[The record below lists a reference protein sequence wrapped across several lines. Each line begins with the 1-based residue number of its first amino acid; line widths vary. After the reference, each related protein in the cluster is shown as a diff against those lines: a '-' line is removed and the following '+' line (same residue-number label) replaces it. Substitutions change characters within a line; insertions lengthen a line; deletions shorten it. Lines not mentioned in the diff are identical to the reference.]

1 VSLCLGGHFS
11 GLSGLGEDNSL
22 EQIDLKAQVRKTTG
36 NGPARVLRREG
47 RIPAVLY
54 GPKTDSILLSID
66 FKEFEQITKKAN
78 IGSVLLNLQI
88 QNGQTLTRSA
98 MIKELQTNP
107 VTGAFL
113 HIDFYEIDM
122 QRKITVSVPVVTRGK
137 SEGIEEGGLLQIV
150 RREIELFCLP
160 TAIPESIEVDISDLT
175 IGDSIHMREIALP
188 DDVELPE
195 DIDFTVITVLAPK
208 VEEEVVEEE
217 ELEEG
222 EEAAEEE
229 GAEGEAADEET
240 SSEETKQE

>member
-1 VSLCLGGHFS
+1 M
-11 GLSGLGEDNSL
+11 

-36 NGPARVLRREG
+36 KGLARALRREG

-54 GPKTDSILLSID
+54 GPKTDSMMLSID
-66 FKEFEQITKKAN
+66 FKEFEQIVKKAN
-78 IGSVLLNLQI
+78 VGSVLLNLQI
-88 QNGQTLTRSA
+88 QNGETLTRPA

-107 VTGAFL
+107 VSGAFL

-122 QRKITVSVPVVTRGK
+122 QRKINVSVPVVTRGK
-137 SEGIEEGGLLQIV
+137 SAGVEEGGLLQIV

-160 TAIPESIEVDISDLT
+160 TAIPESIEVDISELT
-175 IGDSIHMREIALP
+175 IGDSIHIREITLP
-188 DDVELPE
+188 GDVELPE

-229 GAEGEAADEET
+229 GAEGEAAAEET
-240 SSEETKQE
+240 PSEETKQE

>member
-1 VSLCLGGHFS
+1 M
-11 GLSGLGEDNSL
+11 
-22 EQIDLKAQVRKTTG
+22 EQLDLKAQVRKTTG
-36 NGPARVLRREG
+36 KGLARALRREG

-54 GPKTDSILLSID
+54 GPKTDSMMLSID
-66 FKEFEQITKKAN
+66 FKEFEQIVRKAN
-78 IGSVLLNLQI
+78 VGSVLLNLQI
-88 QNGQTLTRSA
+88 QNGETLTRPA

-107 VTGAFL
+107 VSGAFL

-122 QRKITVSVPVVTRGK
+122 QRKINVSVPVVTRGK
-137 SEGIEEGGLLQIV
+137 SAGVEEGGLLQIV

-175 IGDSIHMREIALP
+175 IGDSIHVREITLP
-188 DDVELPE
+188 GDVELPE
-195 DIDFTVITVLAPK
+195 DIDFTIITVLAPK

-229 GAEGEAADEET
+229 GAEGEAAAEET
-240 SSEETKQE
+240 PSEETKQE

>member
-1 VSLCLGGHFS
+1 M
-11 GLSGLGEDNSL
+11 
-22 EQIDLKAQVRKTTG
+22 EQIDLKAQVRKSTG
-36 NGPARVLRREG
+36 KGTARALRRDG

-54 GPKTDSILLSID
+54 GPKTDSMMLSID
-66 FKEFEQITKKAN
+66 FKEFEQIVKKAN

-88 QNGQTLTRSA
+88 QNGQTSTRPA

-107 VTGAFL
+107 VSGAFL

-137 SEGIEEGGLLQIV
+137 SEGVEEGGLLQIV

-175 IGDSIHMREIALP
+175 IGDSIHIREITLP
-188 DDVELPE
+188 GDVELPE
-195 DIDFTVITVLAPK
+195 DVDFTVITVLAPK
-208 VEEEVVEEE
+208 VEEEPVEEE

-229 GAEGEAADEET
+229 GAEGEEAAEEAP
-240 SSEETKQE
+240 SEETKQE

>member
-1 VSLCLGGHFS
+1 
-11 GLSGLGEDNSL
+11 L

-36 NGPARVLRREG
+36 KGPARTLRREG

-54 GPKTDSILLSID
+54 GPKTDSMMLSID
-66 FKEFEQITKKAN
+66 FKEFEQIVKKAN
-78 IGSVLLNLQI
+78 VGSVLLNLQI
-88 QNGQTLTRSA
+88 QNGETLTRPA

-107 VTGAFL
+107 LSGAFV
-113 HIDFYEIDM
+113 HVDFYEIDM
-122 QRKITVSVPVVTRGK
+122 QRKINVSVPVVTRGK
-137 SEGIEEGGLLQIV
+137 SVGVEEGGMLQIV

-175 IGDSIHMREIALP
+175 IGDSIHIREIALP
-188 DDVELPE
+188 GDVELPE

-222 EEAAEEE
+222 EEAAEAE

-240 SSEETKQE
+240 PSEETKQE

>member
-1 VSLCLGGHFS
+1 M
-11 GLSGLGEDNSL
+11 

-36 NGPARVLRREG
+36 KGLARALRREG

-54 GPKTDSILLSID
+54 GPKTDSMMLSID
-66 FKEFEQITKKAN
+66 FKEFEQIVKKAN
-78 IGSVLLNLQI
+78 VGSVLLNLQI
-88 QNGQTLTRSA
+88 QNGETLTRPA

-107 VTGAFL
+107 VSGAFV
-113 HIDFYEIDM
+113 HVDFYEIDM
-122 QRKITVSVPVVTRGK
+122 QRKINVSVPVVTRGK
-137 SEGIEEGGLLQIV
+137 SAGVEEGGLLQIV

-175 IGDSIHMREIALP
+175 IGDSIHIREITLP
-188 DDVELPE
+188 GDVELPE

-229 GAEGEAADEET
+229 GAEGEAAAEET
-240 SSEETKQE
+240 PAEETKQE

>member
-1 VSLCLGGHFS
+1 M
-11 GLSGLGEDNSL
+11 
-22 EQIDLKAQVRKTTG
+22 EQIDLKAQIRKSTG
-36 NGPARVLRREG
+36 KGPARTLRREG

-54 GPKTDSILLSID
+54 GPKTDSMMLSID
-66 FKEFEQITKKAN
+66 FKEFEQIVKKAN

-88 QNGQTLTRSA
+88 QNGKTLTRPA

-122 QRKITVSVPVVTRGK
+122 QNKITISVPVVTRGK
-137 SEGIEEGGLLQIV
+137 SAGVEEGGLLQIV

-175 IGDSIHMREIALP
+175 IGDSIHIQEIALP
-188 DDVELPE
+188 AEVELPE

-208 VEEEVVEEE
+208 VEEEPVEEE

-229 GAEGEAADEET
+229 GDEGEAAAEET
-240 SSEETKQE
+240 PSEETKQE